1 VITLLTIPPSP
12 LQSHPKHA
20 DIASAKPVYFFARL
34 LGAKKGKEV
43 LPFQAERIGYKNIE
57 WICLML

>member
-1 VITLLTIPPSP
+1 
-12 LQSHPKHA
+12 LQSNPKHA

-57 WICLML
+57 WICPMP